1 MFAPLHYSFL
11 QAPEGWQTIDLL
23 SDLHL
28 CEDTPAGTAALIHHL
43 HHTPAQAVLL
53 LGDIFE
59 VWIGDDVL
67 SDPHQPESQLIA
79 ALAEASRGRWVAY
92 MPGNRDFL
100 VGQKALQK
108 LGWHELADPC
118 VLHAFGQHLVLSH
131 GDALCT
137 ADTDYQRFR
146 QQVRS
151 QAWQDVF
158 LARPLPQ
165 RRAMAREMRQAS
177 MQHQRE
183 TRERPA
189 LIVPGEDGVDLGA
202 AAALLSRHH
211 ATDLIHGHTHHPI
224 SHEIGPHQ
232 RRHVLSDWAL
242 DHAPFRADLIRLNR
256 SPDLPPIQRI
266 VPAPWLEA

>member
-1 MFAPLHYSFL
+1 MFLPLHYSFL
-11 QAPEGWQTIDLL
+11 QAPEGWLTIDLI

-28 CEDTPAGTAALIHHL
+28 CEDTPHGVAALVRHL
-43 HHTPAQAVLL
+43 HDTPAEAVLL

-67 SDPHQPESQLIA
+67 TDPDPPESRLIA
-79 ALAEASRGRWVAY
+79 ALAEASRGRWVAF

-137 ADTDYQRFR
+137 ADTEYQRFR
-146 QQVRS
+146 QMVRTP
-151 QAWQDVF
+151 AWQEHF
-158 LARPLPQ
+158 LARPLEQ
-165 RRAMAREMRQAS
+165 RRALAREMRQAS
-177 MQHQRE
+177 MQRYRE
-183 TRERPA
+183 QPT
-189 LIVPGEDGVDLGA
+189 LIVPGDDGVDLDA
-202 AAALLSRHH
+202 AATLLQRHH
-211 ATDLIHGHTHHPI
+211 ATDLIHGHTHRPI

-242 DHAPFRADLIRLNR
+242 DHEPRRLDLIRLNR

-266 VPAPWLEA
+266 VPEF

>member
-1 MFAPLHYSFL
+1 MFLPHHYSFL
-11 QAPEGWQTIDLL
+11 QAPEGWQSIDLI

-28 CEDTPAGTAALIHHL
+28 CEETPRGVEALIRHLRDTPAE
-43 HHTPAQAVLL
+43 AVLL

-67 SDPHQPESQLIA
+67 SDDHTPESRLIA
-79 ALAEASRGRWVAY
+79 ALAEAGRGRWVAF

-118 VLHAFGQHLVLSH
+118 VLHAFGQHLVLCH
-131 GDALCT
+131 GDTLCT
-137 ADTDYQRFR
+137 ADADYQHFR
-146 QQVRS
+146 QMVRS
-151 QAWQDVF
+151 HAWQASF
-158 LARPLPQ
+158 LARPIEH
-165 RRAMAREMRQAS
+165 RRALAREMRQAS
-177 MQHQRE
+177 MQRYRE
-183 TRERPA
+183 HPA
-189 LIVPGEDGVDLGA
+189 LVAPGDDGVNLDA
-202 AAALLSRHH
+202 ASALLQQQH
-211 ATDLIHGHTHHPI
+211 ATDLIHGHTHRPI

-242 DHAPFRADLIRLNR
+242 DHEPRRLDLIRLNR

-266 VPAPWLEA
+266 VPEL